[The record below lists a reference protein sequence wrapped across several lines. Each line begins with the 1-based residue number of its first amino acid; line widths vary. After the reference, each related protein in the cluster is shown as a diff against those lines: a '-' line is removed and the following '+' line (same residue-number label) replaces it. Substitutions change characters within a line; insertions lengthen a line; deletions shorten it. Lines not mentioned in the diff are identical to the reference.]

1 MSAPT
6 FLAPAPVVA
15 PALDDDQAQL
25 AAALAVAEA
34 EVATPVGAATSTARK
49 TRVLIESPLA
59 AKAESGRALNQIY
72 GRAALRDSLL
82 RGEAPMASHMLYA
95 QTFVLDD
102 TVQDEREIGML
113 AGFSWLPFVEKT
125 VVYVDRG
132 ISPGMAE
139 GIRRARELG
148 VPVEERSI
156 PEWARA

>member
-1 MSAPT
+1 
-6 FLAPAPVVA
+6 
-15 PALDDDQAQL
+15 
-25 AAALAVAEA
+25 
-34 EVATPVGAATSTARK
+34 
-49 TRVLIESPLA
+49 
-59 AKAESGRALNQIY
+59 
-72 GRAALRDSLL
+72 
-82 RGEAPMASHMLYA
+82 MASHMLYA